1 MNSSNSNHTTTP
13 PRQRIIHH
21 HGDAAAFVHHKQP
34 PQHDSTFGRS
44 SSQRQQGIAA
54 RLKVSLML
62 MPLGISIIAFSAVTL
77 FLNTKAHSESLR
89 YTVNVNAHQLRNFDR
104 PSSTK
109 AAGNKGGDDDDPDGS
124 EDNTALKLR

>member
-1 MNSSNSNHTTTP
+1 MNSSASNHTFTT
-13 PRQRIIHH
+13 PRQRIIH

-89 YTVNVNAHQLRNFDR
+89 YTVNAHSFY
-104 PSSTK
+104 PK
-109 AAGNKGGDDDDPDGS
+109 YA
-124 EDNTALKLR
+124 